1 MDSQRIR
8 LYTKSFGVLGPV
20 RQIASNKT
28 VSVSSDPVSF
38 QLDQQCAMVN
48 CVEGLTKFYKYTKYM
63 FFLFNGVS
71 YDFYGVVNCMA
82 SGMRLSKTK
91 LVFVKNVL

>member
-1 MDSQRIR
+1 MDCQRIR

-48 CVEGLTKFYKYTKYM
+48 CVEGLTKVYKYTKYM
-63 FFLFNGVS
+63 FFCLMESAMIFTEWLT
-71 YDFYGVVNCMA
+71 A
-82 SGMRLSKTK
+82 W
-91 LVFVKNVL
+91 LVE